1 MRGFLLLAALTL
13 LLPANALGQEA
24 EEPSSLTLEP
34 SSFTF
39 QLTSPTLAE
48 GISLLPSGSYVL
60 VYEGGELKP
69 YKVPAKY
76 WLMPDPFY
84 EKALVKAK
92 QLDVCR
98 PALEEMTEAAT
109 TWQQRTYDE
118 AQRCLNQY
126 DVDGQQVQALTK
138 DLQDMEVRAL
148 VAEDRLKQARKRA
161 AVAWAIT
168 GGVLLGATSAIVVS
182 VAN

>member
-1 MRGFLLLAALTL
+1 MRGFQLLAALTL
-13 LLPANALGQEA
+13 LVPATALGQEA
-24 EEPSSLTLEP
+24 EEP

-60 VYEGGELKP
+60 AYEGGELKP

-76 WLMPDPFY
+76 WLLPDPFY

-148 VAEDRLKQARKRA
+148 VAEDRLKQARKRT
-161 AVAWAIT
+161 AVAWAIA
-168 GGVLLGATSAIVVS
+168 GGVLLGATSAVVVS